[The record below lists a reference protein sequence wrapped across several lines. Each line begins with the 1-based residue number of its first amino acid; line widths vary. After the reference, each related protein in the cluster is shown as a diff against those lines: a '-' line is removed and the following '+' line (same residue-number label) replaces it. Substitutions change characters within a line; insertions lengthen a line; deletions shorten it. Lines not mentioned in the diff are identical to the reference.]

1 MEVSIISE
9 LQPPQLPLPLQKMLK
24 FISGK
29 MIYAR
34 LNDLECIILYIY
46 LFIYFI
52 RIRIRKGIIYLLELG
67 KECVKYCFKKAK
79 WKGGNR
85 L

>member
-24 FISGK
+24 LISGK

-46 LFIYFI
+46 LFIYLFI
-52 RIRIRKGIIYLLELG
+52 LLEL
-67 KECVKYCFKKAK
+67 ELENELFIYL
-79 WKGGNR
+79 N
-85 L
+85 

>member
-24 FISGK
+24 LISGK

-34 LNDLECIILYIY
+34 LNDLECIILYVY
-46 LFIYFI
+46 LFI
-52 RIRIRKGIIYLLELG
+52 LLELELE
-67 KECVKYCFKKAK
+67 KELFIY
-79 WKGGNR
+79 
-85 L
+85 